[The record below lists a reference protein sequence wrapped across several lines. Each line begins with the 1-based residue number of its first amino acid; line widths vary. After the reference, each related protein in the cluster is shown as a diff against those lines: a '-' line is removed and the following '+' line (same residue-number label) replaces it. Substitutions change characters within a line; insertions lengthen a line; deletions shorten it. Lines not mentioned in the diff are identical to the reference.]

1 MVFFG
6 MAPKAHK
13 LKVVEPV
20 AAAPAE
26 RDAVMDFELA
36 GVAAADAHLVTRA
49 HDLA

>member
-20 AAAPAE
+20 AAAFAQWE
-26 RDAVMDFELA
+26 AVMHLK
-36 GVAAADAHLVTRA
+36 VAR
-49 HDLA
+49 